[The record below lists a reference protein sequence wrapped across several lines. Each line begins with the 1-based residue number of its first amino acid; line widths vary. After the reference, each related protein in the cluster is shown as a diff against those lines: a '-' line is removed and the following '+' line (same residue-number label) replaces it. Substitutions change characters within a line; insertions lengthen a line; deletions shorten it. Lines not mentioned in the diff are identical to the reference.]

1 MSCSVAPEICVEV
14 LSPSTA
20 RADRQVKRRLY
31 QREGVREYWVV
42 DPDAR
47 VVERW
52 RPEDDRPE
60 IVTSILTWQ
69 PEPSAPAFE
78 LDLAEFFEDVWRES
92 VG

>member
-1 MSCSVAPEICVEV
+1 VEKNNKERTRGHSLAPF
-14 LSPSTA
+14 
-20 RADRQVKRRLY
+20 RDN
-31 QREGVREYWVV
+31 
-42 DPDAR
+42 R
-47 VVERW
+47 VQ
-52 RPEDDRPE
+52 EDDRPE